1 MARQT
6 FESAAFNG
14 EEEKPIDPAFLS
26 VQRKLRRLMLV
37 GGATLG
43 IGILAVLIALVYRIA
58 TLDATPPSPP
68 AGGAVPTLS
77 LQALGLPAD
86 AKLISTALDG
96 NRLAMTY
103 QTSDG
108 TDTVVVDTRS
118 GTVILRL
125 KAGP

>member
-6 FESAAFNG
+6 FESAALNG

-26 VQRKLRRLMLV
+26 VQRKLRRLMLI
-37 GGATLG
+37 GGGTLG
-43 IGILAVLIALVYRIA
+43 IGILAVFGAILYRIA
-58 TLDATPPSPP
+58 TIDATPPP
-68 AGGAVPTLS
+68 APANGVLPTLS

-86 AKLISTALDG
+86 ARLISTALDG

-103 QTSDG
+103 QTSEG
-108 TDTVVVDTRS
+108 TETVVVDTRS
-118 GTVILRL
+118 GTVLLRL